1 MHIALAK
8 NICAAQYSSVRCA
21 TQRVMATKLKVI
33 LVESDRDRALMIVDG
48 LRDSGDFD
56 IDVIGDETALARRI
70 ASAEP
75 DIVLIDLYNP
85 SRDMMEELALASGPL
100 ERPVAIF
107 ADRSDEA
114 ATKAAI
120 EAGVSA
126 YVVDG
131 LEKHRIRPVLDA
143 AMARFQLFKR
153 MRTELTA
160 AKAALAERKT
170 IDRAKGLLMSAR
182 GISEDEAYAL
192 LRKTAM
198 NQGRKLSEIADALV
212 TASELL
218 K

>member
-1 MHIALAK
+1 MSK
-8 NICAAQYSSVRCA
+8 
-21 TQRVMATKLKVI
+21 KLKVI

-56 IDVIGDETALARRI
+56 IEVIGDETALPRRI
-70 ASAEP
+70 AEAEP
-75 DIVLIDLYNP
+75 DVILIDLLHP
-85 SRDMMEELALASGPL
+85 SRDAMEELALASGPM

-120 EAGVSA
+120 EAGISA

-131 LEKHRIRPVLDA
+131 LEKHRVRPVLDA
-143 AMARFQLFKR
+143 AMARFQMFKR
-153 MRTELTA
+153 MRAELTA

-182 GISEDEAYAL
+182 GLTEDEAYAL

-198 NQGRKLSEIADALV
+198 NQGRKLSEIAEALV
-212 TASELL
+212 TASDLL
-218 K
+218 R